1 LKKILTTIVLVVL
14 IIGSFAAL
22 AAPHVRAQTTEAK
35 ILSYSW
41 YISPSNT
48 QLAQYVGD
56 IIAVGEVENTGTTA
70 LSRVSFAGVAYNST
84 DEAPIDAVCAGY
96 SALIGVPE
104 LLPGQKAPFYMDIFP
119 TPGVTDI
126 TDPKWA
132 NSVTNV
138 TVQLGAQV
146 ATNETQYTG
155 LTIPAGSV
163 HNYLNGGA
171 YTVTGT
177 VENSGDQ
184 TVGNVWVLVTYYNSA
199 GTVVGMNCTNFLDT
213 SGSLTA
219 GNAVTFT
226 AVPTDNTAKLPNQ
239 IANYSTLVEY
249 APYTGPSV
257 TPTPKGQATPTPTL
271 TPTSSSSTKNPSSQ
285 VNSIWMYGAIAA
297 VVIVVAAL
305 VALMLLRSRRKS
317 NEFGAPLPP
326 PPPPPPP
333 PP

>member
-1 LKKILTTIVLVVL
+1 LKRIVIALVLVILV
-14 IIGSFAAL
+14 IGSFAAL
-22 AAPHVRAQTTEAK
+22 SAPRVKAQTTSAK
-35 ILSYSW
+35 VLSYSW

-70 LSRVSFAGVAYNST
+70 LGTVSVAGLAYNST
-84 DEAPIDAVCAGY
+84 DNAICSAYA
-96 SALIGVPE
+96 ALIGVPE
-104 LLPGQKAPFYMDIFP
+104 LLPGQKAPFYMDFFP
-119 TPGVTDI
+119 QPGVSDI
-126 TDPKWA
+126 TDPNWA

-146 ATNETQYTG
+146 ATNQTLYTG

-163 HNYLNGGA
+163 NHYINSGA

-199 GTVVGMNCTNFLDT
+199 GTVVAMNCTDFLGT
-213 SGSLTA
+213 AGSLTP
-219 GNAVTFT
+219 GNGETFT
-226 AVPTDNTAKLPNQ
+226 AVPTDNTAKLSSQ
-239 IANYSTLVEY
+239 ITNYSMLVEY
-249 APYTGPSV
+249 DPYTVSS
-257 TPTPKGQATPTPTL
+257 ATPTPIAQGTS
-271 TPTSSSSTKNPSSQ
+271 TPTPTSTSSSSTKNHSTQIDSL
-285 VNSIWMYGAIAA
+285 WMYGAVAAA
-297 VVIVVAAL
+297 VIIVVAL
-305 VALMLLRSRRKS
+305 VALMLLRNRRKNDQS
-317 NEFGAPLPP
+317 GAPLPP